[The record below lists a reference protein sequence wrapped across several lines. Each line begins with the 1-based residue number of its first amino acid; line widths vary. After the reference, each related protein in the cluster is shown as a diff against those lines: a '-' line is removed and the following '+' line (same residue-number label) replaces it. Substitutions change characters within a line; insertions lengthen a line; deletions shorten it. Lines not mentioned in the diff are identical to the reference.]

1 MKTHDSFCQI
11 HRVWYSSDCKQCIV
25 DAWAK
30 ETVVYIEGE
39 PRTPKDAIRRARRVS
54 GLSQNKLVREAGM
67 ARAQICKWETGKT
80 SPRLDLFLRTMATCG
95 YRVTVE
101 KINEGKA
108 K

>member
-1 MKTHDSFCQI
+1 MRTHDSFCQI

-39 PRTPKDAIRRARRVS
+39 PRSPRDAIRRARRVS
-54 GLSQNKLVREAGM
+54 GLSQNKIVREAGM

-80 SPRLDLFLRTMATCG
+80 SPRLDLFLRTMAACG